1 MKLPH
6 YAIWTQ
12 VVSHVG
18 PSGMSAKHVS
28 CTIRVVNGPLPICY
42 LVNSFSFLSAYTCG
56 PLDART
62 SFIFAV
68 VHVLGHNLT
77 LDFSSLRFHRDEIAL
92 LSSLCCGSRRLP
104 FSSYAEEDA
113 RY

>member
-6 YAIWTQ
+6 HAIWTQ
-12 VVSHVG
+12 VASHVG

-42 LVNSFSFLSAYTCG
+42 LFNSRSFYQLHLA
-56 PLDART
+56 A
-62 SFIFAV
+62 
-68 VHVLGHNLT
+68 VHVAGHNLT
-77 LDFSSLRFHRDEIAL
+77 LDFSLLRFHCDEIAL
-92 LSSLCCGSRRLP
+92 LSLLCCGSRRLP
-104 FSSYAEEDA
+104 FSTYVEEDA